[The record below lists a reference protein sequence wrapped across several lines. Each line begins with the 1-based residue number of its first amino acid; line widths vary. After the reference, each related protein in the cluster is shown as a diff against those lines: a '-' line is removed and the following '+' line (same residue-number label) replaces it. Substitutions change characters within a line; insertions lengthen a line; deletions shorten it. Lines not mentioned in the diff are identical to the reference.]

1 MKSRTFHL
9 HQSLQRSL
17 KGRLTKLLLR
27 WLNRSRLGRTLISM
41 TTRFAI
47 AQVASVVIRGTEVKY
62 STLEFSWL
70 KSRFEEI
77 ENLEPTTLTWIDQAA
92 PNAVLW
98 DIGANVGSYSIY
110 AALTKQMSV
119 IAFEPSPFN
128 IEFLSRNIW
137 LNGLES
143 KITVFPNPLS
153 DHATQ
158 ACLSMK
164 SIEWGNSGSTF
175 GELYAEDGKPIE
187 VEFEHRT
194 IGFSMD
200 QAMTWFGLAQPDYVK
215 LDVDGIEGL
224 ILSGGSE
231 VLKKVESLLVEVPEF
246 DSGRQLVETALSR
259 AGLKREKSA
268 QHNEIWSRARVS

>member
-1 MKSRTFHL
+1 
-9 HQSLQRSL
+9 
-17 KGRLTKLLLR
+17 
-27 WLNRSRLGRTLISM
+27 M

-47 AQVASVVIRGTEVKY
+47 SQVASVVIRGTEIKY

-77 ENLEPTTLTWIDQAA
+77 ENLEPTTLTWIDQAS

-110 AALTKQMSV
+110 AALAKQMTV
-119 IAFEPSPFN
+119 VAFEPSPFN

-143 KITVFPNPLS
+143 KIAVFPNPLS
-153 DHATQ
+153 DKASQ
-158 ACLSMK
+158 ARLSMK

-175 GELYAEDGKPIE
+175 GELYAEDGKPMD
-187 VEFEHRT
+187 VEFEYQT
-194 IGFSMD
+194 VGFSMD
-200 QAMTWFGLAQPDYVK
+200 QAMTWFGLKQPNYVK

-231 VLKKVESLLVEVPEF
+231 VLKRVESLLVEVPEF
-246 DSGRQLVETALSR
+246 ESGRKLVETALSR
-259 AGLKREKSA
+259 AGLKKEKSA
-268 QHNEIWSRARVS
+268 QHNEIWSRT

>member
-1 MKSRTFHL
+1 MPQDRNFNL
-9 HQSLQRSL
+9 PQSLQRSV
-17 KGRLTKLLLR
+17 KGRLTKSLLNR
-27 WLNRSRLGRTLISM
+27 LNRSRLGRTLISM

-47 AQVASVVIRGTEVKY
+47 SQVASVVIRGTEIKY

-77 ENLEPTTLTWIDQAA
+77 ENLEPTTLTWIDQAS

-98 DIGANVGSYSIY
+98 GIGANVGSYSIY
-110 AALTKQMSV
+110 AALAKQMTV
-119 IAFEPSPFN
+119 VAFEPSPFN

-143 KITVFPNPLS
+143 KIAVFPNPLS
-153 DHATQ
+153 DKASQ
-158 ACLSMK
+158 ARLSMK

-175 GELYAEDGKPIE
+175 GELYAEDGKPMD
-187 VEFEHRT
+187 VEFEYQT
-194 IGFSMD
+194 VGFSMD
-200 QAMTWFGLAQPDYVK
+200 QAMTWFSLKQPNYVK

-231 VLKKVESLLVEVPEF
+231 VLKRVESLLVEVPEF
-246 DSGRQLVETALSR
+246 ESGRKLVETALSR
-259 AGLKREKSA
+259 AGLKKEKSA
-268 QHNEIWSRARVS
+268 QHNEIWSRT